1 LTRLGSVVDV
11 RAYQDIRGTR
21 RKRPMHA
28 VLIEVNVSDVDREAG
43 LRGIREQLVPA
54 ISQMPGFRSGTW
66 LTGNDAGIGLS
77 LTVWDTDEHA
87 KAFAG
92 RFGAGAAPQTGVAV
106 TRCELR
112 EVAAT
117 A

>member
-1 LTRLGSVVDV
+1 MR
-11 RAYQDIRGTR
+11 
-21 RKRPMHA
+21 A

-54 ISQMPGFRSGTW
+54 ISQLPGFQSGTW
-66 LTGNDAGIGLS
+66 LMGNDDGIGLS
-77 LTVWDTDEHA
+77 LTIWDTEEQA
-87 KAFAG
+87 QAFAG
-92 RFGAGAAPQTGVAV
+92 RFAVGATPQAGAAV

-117 A
+117 AWPAG